1 MRMDGAELTMSGR
14 AATNPAISGGKGERV
29 SFRAVSTERRFDEA
43 SGDWVD
49 GDEFGVTV
57 VCWRQLGSSVLQ
69 LLRKGDPV
77 VVVGR
82 ISTRKFERDGVVDY
96 FTEVKADHVGFD
108 VARSVGRVKRED
120 ILRGAEGQASKTV
133 QDAQGTEGDTAATT
147 NDSTVDPF
155 QPPADADSLRE
166 LVEVI

>member
-96 FTEVKADHVGFD
+96 FTEVKADHVAFD

-120 ILRGAEGQASKTV
+120 VLRGAEGQASKPI
-133 QDAQGTEGDTAATT
+133 QDAQGDTAAPT
-147 NDSTVDPF
+147 DDGAVDPF
-155 QPPADADSLRE
+155 QPAADADSLRE

>member
-29 SFRAVSTERRFDEA
+29 SFRAVSTERRYDEA

-49 GDEFGVTV
+49 GDEFGITV
-57 VCWRQLGSSVLQ
+57 VCWRTLGASVLQ
-69 LLRKGDPV
+69 LVRKGDPV
-77 VVVGR
+77 VLTGK

-96 FTEVKADHVGFD
+96 FTEVKADHIAFD
-108 VARSVGRVKRED
+108 VARSGGRIKRDDGSHAGGTNAVG
-120 ILRGAEGQASKTV
+120 IPLGGP
-133 QDAQGTEGDTAATT
+133 GDKEP
-147 NDSTVDPF
+147 DDGTVDPF
-155 QPPADADSLRE
+155 QASADEGSRRE